1 MSKATEY
8 RKAAVQRAL
17 EGPGHASNAQRR
29 AAFDNVGV
37 AEPSRAL
44 IAKVTQNAWKVTDED
59 FAAAKA
65 TVSED
70 ELFDLTVCAALG
82 QATRQIDAAL
92 AALDVAITEKAK

>member
-1 MSKATEY
+1 MSKATDF
-8 RKAAVQRAL
+8 RKATVERAL
-17 EGPGHASNAQRR
+17 EGPGKSSNAQRR

-44 IAKVTQNAWKVTDED
+44 IAKVTQNAWKVTDAD

-65 TVSED
+65 SVPED
-70 ELFDLTVCAALG
+70 ELFELTVCAALG

-92 AALDVAITEKAK
+92 AALDVALQEKAG